1 MKVIKVLFQIILIL
15 AVLGAS
21 VYTVL
26 FGLGTGGSATD
37 IAIDE
42 RYFAYPE
49 GKVDSA
55 IGTKLASV
63 VSGHAYRGDP
73 HTYDMDAVDP
83 SDYYDAPVQEGTLEP
98 NSIEMAYA
106 LYRIACLA
114 DFQVAAKSWT
124 STGWGAAK
132 LTGNNAT
139 GSMSTYSSGA
149 SVKYTTEAERIAVE
163 NFYVD
168 GAYSVSDTYTIVT
181 DCSVDTLKTTLG
193 AVLNAGR
200 KKQVGANGD
209 VLEWKCAK
217 DPQITNEGGTAI
229 YMPADIKQYSAEAYA
244 DEFGDADR
252 AYTYPGLLGVW
263 YDGYGLDAPDKSGH
277 VINTNTML
285 PRIITAAQYDELTE
299 KGLTDKEFKYNPIEE
314 DLTQYLTK
322 CDAEGVD
329 DEEGEYYRW
338 DYIIELVD
346 EASGETYYRVNFAL
360 DCENEETTKYSSASL
375 AKSVGGAAEI
385 AYSAYS
391 ATCEIWNNGLFK
403 MYSSNEQWT
412 LKGAGALATL
422 NLNAVSDANSLEY
435 YSYDEDFAYAVMK
448 ERYITEEGVTVL
460 FPESITENF
469 PED

>member
-37 IAIDE
+37 ISIDE
-42 RYFAYPE
+42 SYFAYPE

-63 VSGHAYRGDP
+63 LAGHAYVGDP
-73 HTYDMDAVDP
+73 DTYDMDATDP
-83 SDYYDAPVQEGTLEP
+83 SEYYDAPIQSGTLEP

-106 LYRIACLA
+106 IYRIACLA

-149 SVKYTTEAERIAVE
+149 SIAYTTNAERQKVE
-163 NFYVD
+163 NLYC
-168 GAYSVSDTYTIVT
+168 GGCYSVSDTYTIVT
-181 DCSVDTLKTTLG
+181 DCSAESLKSTLG

-200 KKQVGANGD
+200 KKQVGVDGK

-217 DPQITNEGGTAI
+217 DPQITDEGGTAI
-229 YMPADIKQYSAEAYA
+229 YMPADIEQYSAVAYA
-244 DEFGDADR
+244 DKFEDSDR
-252 AYTYPGLLGVW
+252 AYTYPDLLGEW
-263 YDGYGLDAPDKSGH
+263 YDGYGLDSPEKGGH
-277 VINTNTML
+277 VINPTTML
-285 PRIITAAQYDELTE
+285 PRIITQAQYDELTE
-299 KGLTDKEFKYNPIEE
+299 KGLTVKEEKYNSIET
-314 DLTQYLTK
+314 DLKPFLTR

-346 EASGETYYRVNFAL
+346 EASGKTYYRVNFSL
-360 DCENEETTKYSSASL
+360 DCKIEETTVFSSKSL
-375 AKSVGGAAEI
+375 AKSVGGAADI
-385 AYSAYS
+385 KYTAYS
-391 ATCEIWNNGLFK
+391 ATFEVWENGLFK
-403 MYSSNEQWT
+403 MYSSNEKWS
-412 LKGAGALATL
+412 LAGAGALEAL
-422 NLNAVSDANSLEY
+422 NLNAESDANSLEY
-435 YSYDEDFAYAVMK
+435 YSYDEDFVYSELK
-448 ERYITEEGVTVL
+448 ERYITAEGVTVL
-460 FPESITENF
+460 FPESVTENF